1 MHTDVGSLHHEEHL
15 GTRLSDRGDGAL
27 DVLKPLDS
35 DGLAPHAPPGG
46 AGLELLPRRGPDGI
60 RRIPEDG
67 PCRSAWHRLLPQFP
81 LRRDRV
87 RGHQTD
93 AREVAARL
101 RPARASPRLP
111 RIASMGHP
119 ARDRGG
125 GLLSGTARGCA
136 RCEDD
141 VDLERDEVD
150 RELMEPSLVPL
161 GPSLL
166 AAQMLTLHIAQLTQ
180 TLGEGGKERSGRIP
194 QIPDADGLPRGLR
207 AGADRRDETAQGAGD
222 GDEKSAEAACQGSPL
237 RSRPCGEH
245 ATRQVLGKELTF
257 CR

>member
-1 MHTDVGSLHHEEHL
+1 
-15 GTRLSDRGDGAL
+15 
-27 DVLKPLDS
+27 
-35 DGLAPHAPPGG
+35 
-46 AGLELLPRRGPDGI
+46 
-60 RRIPEDG
+60 
-67 PCRSAWHRLLPQFP
+67 
-81 LRRDRV
+81 
-87 RGHQTD
+87 
-93 AREVAARL
+93 
-101 RPARASPRLP
+101 
-111 RIASMGHP
+111 MGHP
-119 ARDRGG
+119 ARERGG
-125 GLLSGTARGCA
+125 GLLSGPARGCA

-180 TLGEGGKERSGRIP
+180 TLVEGCKERSGRIPLP
-194 QIPDADGLPRGLR
+194 QIPDADGLPRGLH

-237 RSRPCGEH
+237 RSRPCGEP